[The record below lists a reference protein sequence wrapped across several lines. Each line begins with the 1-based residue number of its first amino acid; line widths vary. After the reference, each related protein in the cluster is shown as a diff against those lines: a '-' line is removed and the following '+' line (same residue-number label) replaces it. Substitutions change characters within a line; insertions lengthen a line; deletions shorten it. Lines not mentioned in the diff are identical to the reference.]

1 MRSWR
6 GSIRSAFP
14 RATKTRGLI
23 DTKRPGESCQWKSLQ
38 IRWYNKAGSIADSA
52 LVYLHDGGF
61 ILGDVEYLLSRWD
74 IAKRQSTPPSLLPFE
89 DYYSALNWLSK
100 NAESQGVNPKRL
112 TVIGDSTGGGRR

>member
-6 GSIRSAFP
+6 ESIRSAFP

-38 IRWYNKAGSIADSA
+38 I
-52 LVYLHDGGF
+52 
-61 ILGDVEYLLSRWD
+61 RWD